1 MDKSIPVFTCL
12 LLPVKDSAL
21 LKNILPLVELI
32 SSSMASEL
40 KKVDLLHVV
49 GGSFLSTH
57 LNNIDF
63 RAGHVLSSDVMRR
76 LRDKHYQEKV
86 DPLLAKIQQLLQKSG
101 VVLKARVRVEDGD
114 PVKKIS
120 AICESEGYTTLI
132 MSRRKGEEE
141 GVFFGTVLNGV
152 IGRHI
157 RAGFYIVGEE
167 GFTGGISP
175 VARIMI
181 GIDGSST
188 CLRAVEEAGV
198 LLARNTEA
206 IEEVS
211 LVNVM
216 DPSCLHGKNGLDCQ
230 LMIENG
236 YDAML
241 EAENILVRDGV
252 EKSKIVATVL
262 FGKPGEMLHKHAQA
276 CAATMCYVGRR
287 NRSKLA
293 EIVLGSVSSD
303 FIHRCKDRT
312 VVLVG

>member
-1 MDKSIPVFTCL
+1 MDKSIPVLSRL
-12 LLPVKDSAL
+12 LLPVKDSAV
-21 LKNILPLVELI
+21 LKNILPLIELI
-32 SSSMASEL
+32 TSSMTNQLE
-40 KKVDLLHVV
+40 KVDLLHVV

-57 LNNIDF
+57 LENIDF

-76 LRDKHYQEKV
+76 LRDKHYKETV
-86 DPLLAKIQQLLQKSG
+86 DPLLSEIQQMLRKSG
-101 VVLKARVRVEDGD
+101 VALMAKVRVEDGD
-114 PVKKIS
+114 PVKIIS
-120 AICESEGYTTLI
+120 TICENEGYTTLI

-141 GVFFGTVLNGV
+141 GVFFGTVLNGL

-167 GFTGGISP
+167 GFAGGISP

-198 LLARNTEA
+198 LLAGNPAA
-206 IEEVS
+206 IEQVS
-211 LVNVM
+211 LISVI
-216 DPSCLHGKNGLDCQ
+216 DPSCLHEKNGLDCQ
-230 LMIENG
+230 LMIGNG

-241 EAENILVRDGV
+241 QAENILLHLGV

-262 FGKPGEMLHKHAQA
+262 FGKPGEMLQKHAQA

-287 NRSKLA
+287 NRSKIA

-312 VVLVG
+312 VVLVS

>member
-1 MDKSIPVFTCL
+1 MDKSISVLTRL
-12 LLPVKDSAL
+12 LLPVKDFAL
-21 LKNILPLVELI
+21 LQNILPLVELI
-32 SSSMASEL
+32 STTMAGEL
-40 KKVDLLHVV
+40 EKVDLLHVV

-76 LRDKHYQEKV
+76 LRDKHYQEIV
-86 DPLLAKIQQLLQKSG
+86 DPLLLNIQQLLQKSG
-101 VVLKARVRVEDGD
+101 VALNAKVRVEDGD

-120 AICESEGYTTLI
+120 EICENEGYTTLI

-141 GVFFGTVLNGV
+141 GVFFGTVLNGL

-167 GFTGGISP
+167 GLAGGISP

-181 GIDGSST
+181 GIDGSPT
-188 CLRAVEEAGV
+188 CLRAVEEAAV
-198 LLARNTEA
+198 LLAWNNEV

-211 LVNVM
+211 LVNIM
-216 DPSCLHGKNGLDCQ
+216 DPSCLHEKSGVDCQ
-230 LMIENG
+230 LMIETG

-241 EAENILVRDGV
+241 EAENILVQKGV

-287 NRSKLA
+287 NRSKIA

-303 FIHRCKDRT
+303 FIHRCKERT
-312 VVLVG
+312 VVLVS